1 MTARADHVIAP
12 DTVVRLAP
20 KARLRVDRLTGDR
33 ILLYPEQAL
42 VLSDSAVRVA
52 ELCREEISVAAIVDR
67 LAAEA
72 PGTSRARIEADVL
85 GFLGV
90 LYERVLLVVGAAS

>member
-1 MTARADHVIAP
+1 VIGL

-20 KARLRVDRLTGDR
+20 KARLRVDKLTGDR

-42 VLSDSAVRVA
+42 VLSDSAARIA
-52 ELCREEISVAAIVDR
+52 ELCREQITVAAIVDR
-67 LAAEA
+67 LAVEA
-72 PGTSRARIEADVL
+72 PGASRGRIEADVL

-90 LYERVLLVVGAAS
+90 LHERVLLVMGAAS